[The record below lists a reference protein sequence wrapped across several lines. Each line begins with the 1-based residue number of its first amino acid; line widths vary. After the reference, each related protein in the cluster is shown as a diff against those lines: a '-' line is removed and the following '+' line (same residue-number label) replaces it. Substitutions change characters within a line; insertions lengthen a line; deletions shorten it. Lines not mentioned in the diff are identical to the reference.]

1 MDTSIKRI
9 IAYII
14 DFLLLNLVLL
24 PIINL
29 KVINPYLNQY
39 NEYSEQYQDL
49 IESSKEDA
57 SIVNTAEYKEKFMNL
72 TFQLNKNSVVTNVI
86 SMVGM
91 LLYFGVIQYFWN
103 GQTVG
108 KKILKLK
115 VVSNNEKD
123 KLNIGNFILRS
134 FILYGILYTLLL
146 TVFVYVLSVKNYYY
160 FSMII
165 GYMQL
170 LTIAVISIMV
180 LLRKDNRGLHDLLS
194 KTKVITQIDN
204 VENK

>member
-39 NEYSEQYQDL
+39 NGYSEQYQDL
-49 IESSKEDA
+49 IESSKEDT

>member
-29 KVINPYLNQY
+29 KVINPYLNEY
-39 NEYSEQYQDL
+39 NEYSIQYQDL

-86 SMVGM
+86 SMAGM

>member
-29 KVINPYLNQY
+29 KVINPYLNEY
-39 NEYSEQYQDL
+39 NEYSIQYQDL

-86 SMVGM
+86 SMIGM

-194 KTKVITQIDN
+194 KTKVITQLDSI
-204 VENK
+204 ENK

>member
-39 NEYSEQYQDL
+39 NEYSIQYQDL
-49 IESSKEDA
+49 IESSKEDT

-170 LTIAVISIMV
+170 LTIAVIAIMV

>member
-49 IESSKEDA
+49 IESSKEDT
-57 SIVNTAEYKEKFMNL
+57 SIVNTAEYREKFMNL
-72 TFQLNKNSVVTNVI
+72 TFQSNKNSVVTNVI

-123 KLNIGNFILRS
+123 KLNIGDFILRS

-194 KTKVITQIDN
+194 KTKVITQLDSI
-204 VENK
+204 ENK

>member
-29 KVINPYLNQY
+29 QVINPYLNEY
-39 NEYSEQYQDL
+39 NEYSIQYQDL

-194 KTKVITQIDN
+194 KTKVITQLDSI
-204 VENK
+204 ENK

>member
-49 IESSKEDA
+49 IESSKEDT
-57 SIVNTAEYKEKFMNL
+57 SIVNTAEYKEKFINL

-123 KLNIGNFILRS
+123 KLNIGDFILRS

-194 KTKVITQIDN
+194 KTKVITQLDSI
-204 VENK
+204 ENK